1 MQLHPTFIKIIQ
13 MSKPFASHDNES
25 ERFLTRRLL
34 LLKVRN
40 L

>member
-1 MQLHPTFIKIIQ
+1 
-13 MSKPFASHDNES
+13 MSKQFASHDNES

-34 LLKVRN
+34 LLKVRK